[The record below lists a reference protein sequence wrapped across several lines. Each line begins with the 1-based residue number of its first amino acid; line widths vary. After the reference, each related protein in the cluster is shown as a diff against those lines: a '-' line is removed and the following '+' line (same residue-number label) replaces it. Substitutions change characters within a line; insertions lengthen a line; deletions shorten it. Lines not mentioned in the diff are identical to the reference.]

1 MFTQMLTSAAVGG
14 LRRDN
19 SEPVS
24 LAESVL
30 EASDEASSPSPLRR
44 CLTSAVSS
52 ARGSAD
58 LLRLQLVC
66 DNEVRQVSLTWQ
78 PRRLGDLLRLFVDA
92 FQCRLQC
99 RRVDLTACR
108 VFVLDRNRGAYRQV
122 CDATRE
128 VRQNAV
134 LLLVTPPTELMTAD
148 QFAHPGCEA
157 AGRATCCDDATK
169 PICQQLQQT
178 AQLMRHPQAAQ
189 DYKDFSQQQ
198 PHQQQHLVCTCP
210 REVKQALRDAG
221 YFWAAGN
228 GAATQKNNQTTESV
242 QWNQFD
248 RPAFDA
254 TSRGSTLENLQD
266 EDTQHQQHQQ
276 QRLRL
281 RRQTQQA
288 AQHAPSNSSLD
299 SAFSGQSTN
308 SDASLSSAL
317 LTATTVGVTD
327 AHRPVTKTPVGIDSL
342 RLVRDQTAQLRRD
355 FQSLREGHKDNVRAM
370 NDMFQENMQSIK
382 KHLSALNAQI
392 NEEADS
398 SNLARFEKALRSRE
412 NESMIMPLCHH
423 VGRSNLPLNNQRKA
437 ASQSPKSSRSSRPC
451 SQQQIPASRL
461 PITVPGSL
469 ETIRRAVLLRSI
481 QAIVPDHC
489 ARMRALAAIDKS
501 AASSMEPPPPP
512 PQPQQ
517 PPKSPQR
524 PSDSVA
530 IKQQRRQQR
539 AVVFSNTVKVDDG
552 RELTI
557 LNGGPDEAQQH
568 SLGDGERDDDVW
580 KRQPAQFDAFLL
592 QHQPGA
598 TVGTS
603 VQHSASM
610 HGFYCDRPV

>member
-1 MFTQMLTSAAVGG
+1 MSVA
-14 LRRDN
+14 D
-19 SEPVS
+19 S
-24 LAESVL
+24 ESVL

-122 CDATRE
+122 CDAARE

-157 AGRATCCDDATK
+157 AGRANCCDDATQ

-178 AQLMRHPQAAQ
+178 APLMRHPQAAQ

-210 REVKQALRDAG
+210 REV
-221 YFWAAGN
+221 
-228 GAATQKNNQTTESV
+228 QT
-242 QWNQFD
+242 
-248 RPAFDA
+248 R
-254 TSRGSTLENLQD
+254 SRGSTLENLQD

-281 RRQTQQA
+281 RHQTQQA

-299 SAFSGQSTN
+299 SAFSGQSI
-308 SDASLSSAL
+308 D
-317 LTATTVGVTD
+317 V
-327 AHRPVTKTPVGIDSL
+327 DSL

-355 FQSLREGHKDNVRAM
+355 FQSLREGHKDN
-370 NDMFQENMQSIK
+370 
-382 KHLSALNAQI
+382 KHLSALNALI

-398 SNLARFEKALRSRE
+398 SNLARFEKALRSERE

-461 PITVPGSL
+461 PSTVPGSL

-481 QAIVPDHC
+481 RAIVPDHC

-517 PPKSPQR
+517 PPKPPQR

-552 RELTI
+552 RELTS

-568 SLGDGERDDDVW
+568 SLGDGERDD
-580 KRQPAQFDAFLL
+580 
-592 QHQPGA
+592 
-598 TVGTS
+598 
-603 VQHSASM
+603 
-610 HGFYCDRPV
+610 